1 MVNQTEQ
8 KQEETKQS
16 NDSNQKQSNDSNQKQ
31 SNDSNQ
37 KQGEQKQTYNQSYNQ
52 SYNQQKQSETHQQTQ
67 EFSEEGKTTVQVI
80 AIFIFVWII
89 LGLIALVWSIY
100 CFGKSGSIFQK
111 IIGMLLAMFTG
122 PLFFI
127 LYKYSPTYCK

>member
-1 MVNQTEQ
+1 MTNQTEQ
-8 KQEETKQS
+8 KQPEQKQPE
-16 NDSNQKQSNDSNQKQ
+16 QKQS
-31 SNDSNQ
+31 
-37 KQGEQKQTYNQSYNQ
+37 EQKQTDE
-52 SYNQQKQSETHQQTQ
+52 KQGETHQETQ
-67 EFSEEGKTTVQVI
+67 QISEEGKTTVQVI
-80 AIFIFVWII
+80 AIFIFAWII

-111 IIGMLLAMFTG
+111 IVGILLAVFTG

>member
-16 NDSNQKQSNDSNQKQ
+16 DTKQSNDTKQ
-31 SNDSNQ
+31 SDN
-37 KQGEQKQTYNQSYNQ
+37 KQTYNQSYNQ

-80 AIFIFVWII
+80 AIFIFAWII

>member
-1 MVNQTEQ
+1 MVNQTE
-8 KQEETKQS
+8 
-16 NDSNQKQSNDSNQKQ
+16 QKQSNDSNQKQ
-31 SNDSNQ
+31 SNDS
-37 KQGEQKQTYNQSYNQ
+37 KQGET
-52 SYNQQKQSETHQQTQ
+52 KQSETKQGETKQANDNKQSEQKQYETQ

-80 AIFIFVWII
+80 AIFIFAWII

-111 IIGMLLAMFTG
+111 IVGILLAVFTG

>member
-1 MVNQTEQ
+1 MVNQTE
-8 KQEETKQS
+8 
-16 NDSNQKQSNDSNQKQ
+16 QKQSNDSNQKQ

-37 KQGEQKQTYNQSYNQ
+37 SNDSKQSETKQSYNQ
-52 SYNQQKQSETHQQTQ
+52 SYNKQSEQKQSETHQQTQ
-67 EFSEEGKTTVQVI
+67 QISEEGKTTVQVI

-111 IIGMLLAMFTG
+111 IVGILLAVFTG

>member
-16 NDSNQKQSNDSNQKQ
+16 DTKQSDTKQ

-80 AIFIFVWII
+80 AIFIFAWII